1 MSGVKQVSL
10 KAEKEI
16 LRKASDEAM
25 SNPKLRDPES
35 YSQFMAIV
43 RKKIHVVDDQKE
55 REIIAPH
62 HKRENNHTEQE
73 IER

>member
-1 MSGVKQVSL
+1 MIKTMIEQDIILLEMKKDHATATSPVSFL
-10 KAEKEI
+10 K
-16 LRKASDEAM
+16 
-25 SNPKLRDPES
+25 
-35 YSQFMAIV
+35 
-43 RKKIHVVDDQKE
+43 KE